1 MVKKG
6 TTSKITPLN
15 DGKRFNAALRWTF
28 EPTKADH
35 LKRVSCRSSHPTSS
49 NSSLAS
55 LLLEVKYPPE
65 VRVEVTRVK
74 AISSQNALNAISSS
88 GNLHGMVGDTL
99 KVKCIADGNP
109 GANQEGGL
117 TYKWF
122 KDGEAFWTSGQL
134 DDNGSTTSGE
144 SELVLPNLD
153 RSWNGVDIRC
163 QVANSVGTGR
173 ATVTLNIAYG
183 PVFSPSMEYLVGAGS
198 GETVRLACKVDSNPS
213 PEITWIR
220 VGGGGGGGGSSSSG
234 SNVLSS
240 SGGSK
245 LTIRNFSPDHAGEY
259 LCRASVKGFPEIS
272 AIVYLRMNGK

>member
-1 MVKKG
+1 
-6 TTSKITPLN
+6 
-15 DGKRFNAALRWTF
+15 
-28 EPTKADH
+28 
-35 LKRVSCRSSHPTSS
+35 
-49 NSSLAS
+49 
-55 LLLEVKYPPE
+55 
-65 VRVEVTRVK
+65 
-74 AISSQNALNAISSS
+74 
-88 GNLHGMVGDTL
+88 MVGDTL

-198 GETVRLACKVDSNPS
+198 GETVRLACKVD
-213 PEITWIR
+213 R
-220 VGGGGGGGGSSSSG
+220 CGGGGGGVAVNSG

-272 AIVYLRMNGK
+272 AIVYLRMN